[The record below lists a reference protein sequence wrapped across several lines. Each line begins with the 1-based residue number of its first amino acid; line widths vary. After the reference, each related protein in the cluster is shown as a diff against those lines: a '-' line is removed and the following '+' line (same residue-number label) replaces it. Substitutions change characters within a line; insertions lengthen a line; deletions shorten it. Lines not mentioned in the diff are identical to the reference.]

1 MSVSELKTIAKSLGI
16 KGSYSMKKAEL
27 ITAIEGLKAR
37 PPPLEMSGSIEMEKP
52 KDEQKDVKPKDVKSA
67 RKPNSW
73 NDHIRAYRA
82 EHSCSLREAMSKAR
96 ETYGKCADSPEPAS
110 E

>member
-1 MSVSELKTIAKSLGI
+1 MSVAELRSIAKSLGI
-16 KGSYSMKKAEL
+16 KASYAMKKAEL
-27 ITAIEGLKAR
+27 ISAIEQLKAR
-37 PPPLEMSGSIEMEKP
+37 PAPLEMSGSMEMADEPKEVEKISQP
-52 KDEQKDVKPKDVKSA
+52 KIVKSV

-73 NDHIRAYRA
+73 NDHIRAYRS

-96 ETYGKCADSPEPAS
+96 ETYGKEKTPEPAS

>member
-16 KGSYSMKKAEL
+16 KGSYSMKKSAL
-27 ITAIEGLKAR
+27 ITAIEGLKNGSLAAPVKAR
-37 PPPLEMSGSIEMEKP
+37 PAVLPDIEMEK
-52 KDEQKDVKPKDVKSA
+52 KDEPLNVKSA

-96 ETYGKCADSPEPAS
+96 ETYGKS
-110 E
+110 EKANYPDV

>member
-37 PPPLEMSGSIEMEKP
+37 PPPLEVEIEMEK
-52 KDEQKDVKPKDVKSA
+52 KDEPVKPKDVKSA

-96 ETYGKCADSPEPAS
+96 ETYGKGADSPEPAS

>member
-37 PPPLEMSGSIEMEKP
+37 PPPLEVEIEMEKP
-52 KDEQKDVKPKDVKSA
+52 KDELKA

-96 ETYGKCADSPEPAS
+96 ETYGKSAGSPEPAS

>member
-1 MSVSELKTIAKSLGI
+1 MSVAELRSIAKSLGI
-16 KGSYSMKKAEL
+16 KASYAMKKAEL
-27 ITAIEGLKAR
+27 ISAIEQLKAR
-37 PPPLEMSGSIEMEKP
+37 PAPLEMSGSMEMVKEKEVEKISQP
-52 KDEQKDVKPKDVKSA
+52 KIVKSV

-73 NDHIRAYRA
+73 NDHIRAYRS

-96 ETYGKCADSPEPAS
+96 ETYGKEKTPEPAS